1 MIKSKTFKSTQDQL
15 VAKVVK
21 ELKQATFTEQR
32 HTRKE
37 VSKLL
42 KISLSKIHDG
52 IPYPYQN
59 GGRVHFKASDIECSM
74 IKLEK

>member
-1 MIKSKTFKSTQDQL
+1 MLKSKTFKSTQDQL

-21 ELKQATFTEQR
+21 ELKQATFAEQR

-37 VSKLL
+37 VSELL
-42 KISLSKIHDG
+42 KTSLSSIHNG

-59 GGRVHFKASDIECSM
+59 GGRIYFKASDIESSI